1 MSTVSELQEAI
12 ARQGDRVRELKLA
25 KSPVESEVAELK
37 ALKAQ
42 LARLQPPS
50 AAPAASSSKR
60 ADGAPA
66 AGGKKAGKAR
76 AFELKVPKVRLIV
89 AHLSALPVAP
99 RAGWLGSSLARI

>member
-25 KSPVESEVAELK
+25 KSPFESEVAELK

-42 LARLQPPS
+42 LAQLQPPS

-60 ADGAPA
+60 AEGAPA
-66 AGGKKAGKAR
+66 ANGKKAGKTR
-76 AFELKVPKVRLIV
+76 AYELKVPKVR
-89 AHLSALPVAP
+89 AD
-99 RAGWLGSSLARI
+99 SSLYHCVCRLRARSSHS